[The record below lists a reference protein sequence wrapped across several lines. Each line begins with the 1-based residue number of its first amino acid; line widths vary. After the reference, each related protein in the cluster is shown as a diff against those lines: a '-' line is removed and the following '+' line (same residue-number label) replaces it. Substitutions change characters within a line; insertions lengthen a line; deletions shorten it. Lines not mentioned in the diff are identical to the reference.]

1 MSPIVDLAGKRG
13 FVVGIANEHSIAT
26 GCATAFRQAGA
37 ELAVTYL
44 NEKALPFVQPVA
56 EALGAAIVVPC
67 DVRVPGQL
75 EAVFAR
81 IEKDWGRLDFLLHSI
96 AFAPREDLQT
106 SLVNCSAEGFA
117 LAMDVSCHSFIRM
130 ARLAAPLMSEG
141 GALLTVSFY
150 GADRVVE
157 NYNLMGPIKA
167 ALESSVRYLAADLA
181 GQRIRANTISA
192 GAVKTRAASGIG
204 RFDELLDKVRDRTPA
219 QRLIGIEGCR
229 PRCGLPRQ
237 RGGKLAHRLGRLC
250 RLRVPYDRL
259 MERSGDTP
267 LPSRASAVPLT
278 DQHAE

>member
-1 MSPIVDLAGKRG
+1 MRPIVDLAGKRG
-13 FVVGIANEHSIAT
+13 LVVGIANEHSIAA

-67 DVRVPGQL
+67 DVRIPGQL

-81 IEKDWGRLDFLLHSI
+81 LEKDWGRLDFLLHSI

-157 NYNLMGPIKA
+157 NYNLMGPVKA

-181 GQRIRANTISA
+181 GQGIRANTISA
-192 GAVKTRAASGIG
+192 GAIRTRAASGIG
-204 RFDELLDKVRDRTPA
+204 RFDELLDKVRERTPA
-219 QRLIGIEGCR
+219 QRLVGIEDVGR
-229 PRCGLPRQ
+229 VAAFLASEAGSSLTGSVVYAD
-237 RGGKLAHRLGRLC
+237 GGFHTIA
-250 RLRVPYDRL
+250 
-259 MERSGDTP
+259 
-267 LPSRASAVPLT
+267 
-278 DQHAE
+278 